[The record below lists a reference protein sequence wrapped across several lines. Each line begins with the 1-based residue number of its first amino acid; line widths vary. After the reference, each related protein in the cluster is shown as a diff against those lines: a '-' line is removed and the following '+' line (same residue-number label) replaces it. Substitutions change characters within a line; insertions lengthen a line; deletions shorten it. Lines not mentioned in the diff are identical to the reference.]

1 VTDSVNTQ
9 RLQLVMK
16 CYDRLPKHL
25 REWVSDLH
33 FNLHDDHILRGSVDV
48 EGCKTFIENGG
59 QHHLKDGN
67 GQN

>member
-1 VTDSVNTQ
+1 MTDSVNTQ

-48 EGCKTFIENGG
+48 EGCKIFIENGG